1 MGTPMR
7 RAGALLLL
15 LHTLYGNDIF
25 LPYTLEYTSTLHSE
39 YEKSLGKDSNDSFPS
54 ESNSYASWYNV
65 LNFNYDINDDFY
77 VSLGGKANLVLGEDN
92 YKAPF
97 YLRAKL
103 TSDQLNQAMISE
115 ASLNYDDNFLSVSI
129 GRSDID
135 YDWLLGSMDGIIGS
149 IGSDDDLSL
158 RLFWFQNFTQLQY
171 NYYFKLN
178 DINEGDGMY
187 GAIVKA
193 KRGNFE
199 LTLFDYYMQDLRNI
213 LGLHVNYT
221 SQSYAV
227 NFSHSSG
234 NALGLALYEY
244 DESLT
249 QLSVETL
256 YKNHFFEVGG
266 SITGDNG
273 LLAMIQLGSF
283 MTGQFYLSN
292 QVDRENARNA
302 YVRYIHA
309 KGKWQVEL
317 LGGYTTYDNTFLS
330 LADDLSSYEIDAY
343 YAYRFDPAWSLNLGA
358 MVMNV
363 NERDPISVD
372 QYLLTLNIGYHYELF

>member
-1 MGTPMR
+1 MKIVST
-7 RAGALLLL
+7 LLLVL
-15 LHTLYGNDIF
+15 CVLYGNDIF
-25 LPYTLEYTSTLHSE
+25 LPYNLEFTSTLHSE
-39 YEKSLGKDSNDSFPS
+39 YEKSLGKENNDSFPS
-54 ESNSYASWYNV
+54 QSNSYASWYNV
-65 LNFNYDINDDFY
+65 LNFNYDIDDKFY
-77 VSLGGKANLVLGEDN
+77 LSLGGKANLVLGEDN

-97 YLRAKL
+97 YLRGKL

-115 ASLNYDDNFLSVSI
+115 ASLNYDNNFLSVSV

-149 IGSDDDLSL
+149 IGRDEDLSL

-187 GAIVKA
+187 GAIIKA

-199 LTLFDYYMQDLRNI
+199 LTLFDYYRQDLRNI

-221 SQSYAV
+221 SQSYAL

-249 QLSVETL
+249 QLSFETL

-266 SITGDNG
+266 SITGENG

-292 QVDRENARNA
+292 QVDRENAHNA

-343 YAYRFDPAWSLNLGA
+343 YAYRFDNAWSLNLGA

-363 NERDPISVD
+363 DERDPISVD
-372 QYLLTLNIGYHYELF
+372 QYLITLNIGYHYELF